1 MPSLFRF
8 LFIVGAIAGLIYFGM
23 VALVTYVTPQPH
35 EIVETV
41 PLPHPNK

>member
-8 LFIVGAIAGLIYFGM
+8 LFIVGTIAGLVYLGM

-41 PLPHPNK
+41 PIPHLNR